1 MKTKPPVKRS
11 QGRTPFR
18 PARPVGADCDTRPI
32 LNQLPAGNLVRDL
45 AGRLFIVE
53 QLKCSGYGAPY
64 RDDARRE
71 VSYSEALAFIAKHTR
86 WKHPWKVLAHHGI
99 KRPSAASA
107 GRARPGRRFSFGRGR
122 GVMPSAPLSL

>member
-1 MKTKPPVKRS
+1 MKARS
-11 QGRTPFR
+11 PIKTLQRRARTR
-18 PARPVGADCDTRPI
+18 PARPVGTDCNTWSI

-64 RDDARRE
+64 LDGARRE
-71 VSYSEALAFIAKHTR
+71 VSYSEALAFTTNHTR

-99 KRPSAASA
+99 KRPEQHDQRRAA
-107 GRARPGRRFSFGRGR
+107 
-122 GVMPSAPLSL
+122 